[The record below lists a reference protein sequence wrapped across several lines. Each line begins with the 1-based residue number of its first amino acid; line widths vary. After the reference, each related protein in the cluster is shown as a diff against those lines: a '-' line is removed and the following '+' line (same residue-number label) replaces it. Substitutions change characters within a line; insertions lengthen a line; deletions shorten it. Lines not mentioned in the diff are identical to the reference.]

1 MGKIKQGDKLQDVWR
16 NSRPWPGTEKEGI
29 SQEQAEKRKQP
40 LGIRG
45 WEGSGVDT
53 SREHS
58 KEKGL
63 LWPGGPT
70 GRNVAHP
77 GHGKEASGEHGQERR
92 VMGSEVRVRVDPWRE
107 SCRLRRLEVSTN

>member
-1 MGKIKQGDKLQDVWR
+1 MC
-16 NSRPWPGTEKEGI
+16 EGI
-29 SQEQAEKRKQP
+29 VGLWLGRIKKASLKRRQP

-53 SREHS
+53 SSEHS

-77 GHGKEASGEHGQERR
+77 GHGKEASGDSDYLLITPA
-92 VMGSEVRVRVDPWRE
+92 GSQKFYNLHLKEKTD
-107 SCRLRRLEVSTN
+107 N